1 MIGYLAGRIV
11 TGMTVSRPRRVRH
24 LVMWVADTDE
34 VVDDVLRVD
43 VRLRS
48 VTEAMASGED
58 IVWATHDLDRESV
71 CFSLMVDSWA
81 SGADDGLA
89 QARLRARRCL
99 RRCLSDAGLL
109 DNGRRRGN
117 CPSPPLQLRL
127 DPGPLCLRAMRPAPP
142 SGEAMN

>member
-1 MIGYLAGRIV
+1 
-11 TGMTVSRPRRVRH
+11 

-43 VRLRS
+43 VHLRS
-48 VTEAMASGED
+48 VTETMASGED

-81 SGADDGLA
+81 RGADDGLA
-89 QARLRARRCL
+89 DARLRARRCL

-109 DNGRRRGN
+109 GTDRRRGN
-117 CPSPPLQLRL
+117 CPSPPLRLRL
-127 DPGPLCLRAMRPAPP
+127 DPGPLCLRAMRPARPT
-142 SGEAMN
+142 GEAMN